1 MPNIIEITKDFPPT
15 RERTVLV
22 ELLRVVGNLQ
32 NAGINLVICGGWVP
46 FLKELARH
54 SQTAHSMS
62 LDIDL
67 LLRAAN
73 RDRGTIDRMNLLLS
87 QTLAFQ
93 RNPDSTFRY
102 EKEVEGNIVQLDLMA
117 DLPRVQE
124 DQSVMKFHGVN
135 ASLDLCLVDGGEE
148 LDDHVETI
156 RINWRDGERIE
167 SCDLTI
173 PDPAGF
179 LILKT
184 AVCRY
189 REKPKDPYD
198 IYYYCRYSED
208 PALVRQRLES
218 SKALPS
224 IERTLAALQRM
235 FGYEDSKWVEMVLD
249 HMNIAGDDRDREARF
264 IVRAIMKTIVGL

>member
-93 RNPDSTFRY
+93 RNPD
-102 EKEVEGNIVQLDLMA
+102 
-117 DLPRVQE
+117 
-124 DQSVMKFHGVN
+124 
-135 ASLDLCLVDGGEE
+135 
-148 LDDHVETI
+148 
-156 RINWRDGERIE
+156 
-167 SCDLTI
+167 
-173 PDPAGF
+173 
-179 LILKT
+179 
-184 AVCRY
+184 
-189 REKPKDPYD
+189 
-198 IYYYCRYSED
+198 
-208 PALVRQRLES
+208 
-218 SKALPS
+218 
-224 IERTLAALQRM
+224 
-235 FGYEDSKWVEMVLD
+235 
-249 HMNIAGDDRDREARF
+249 
-264 IVRAIMKTIVGL
+264 